1 MERRMIKVRVET
13 IDSNETEEIVIKC
26 HEINAEVL
34 EIMKKL
40 QVNDSRPT
48 SLVGTK
54 DEQIYT
60 IKLKDILYIEA
71 TENKTFIYCA
81 NDFFESKLKLYEIEE
96 LLRGTPFFRCSK
108 SMILHA
114 SKINYVSPAF
124 NGRFEAR
131 LINDERII
139 ISRQYVPNLKKILGI

>member
-1 MERRMIKVRVET
+1 MLKVSIQTVDPSEQ
-13 IDSNETEEIVIKC
+13 EEIVIKC
-26 HEINAEVL
+26 HEINDEVL
-34 EIMKKL
+34 ELMKKL
-40 QVNDSRPT
+40 QAHDSKPQ
-48 SLVGTK
+48 SIIGTK

-60 IKLKDILYIEA
+60 IKLKDILYVEA
-71 TENKTFIYCA
+71 TENKTFIYCES
-81 NDFFESKLKLYEIEE
+81 DYFESKLKLYELEE
-96 LLRGTPFFRCSK
+96 ILKGGSFFRCSK

-139 ISRQYVPNLKKILGI
+139 ISRAYVPELKKILGL